1 VNFEKEQL
9 GLKKN
14 VSYELYD
21 IWGKRMIKDEETLY
35 FEIPGDDVVFIHYKL
50 K

>member
-1 VNFEKEQL
+1 MNNLQGWISSL
-9 GLKKN
+9 
-14 VSYELYD
+14 
-21 IWGKRMIKDEETLY
+21 IKDEETLY